1 MPSHFVS
8 LLLGGIV
15 PAFLFAGSAIFSKL
29 AARSQ
34 LPNSASITAM
44 GVAIAVVGI
53 LASLFPQEGDRLS
66 VEGLGNA
73 YISGTSWGLGALC
86 VYIAIRNFDAPISVI
101 TPLYNTNSIIAV
113 LAGCFFLS
121 EWSVVD
127 RGYLAVALFFFTV
140 GGLIL
145 TRV

>member
-1 MPSHFVS
+1 MPSRIAS
-8 LLLGGIV
+8 LLIGGIV

-29 AARSQ
+29 AARSS

-53 LASLFPQEGDRLS
+53 IASFFPQEGDRLS
-66 VEGLGNA
+66 FEGLGNA

-86 VYIAIRNFDAPISVI
+86 VYVAIRHFDAPISVI
-101 TPLYNTNSIIAV
+101 TPLYNTNSILAV
-113 LAGCFFLS
+113 LAGCLFLS
-121 EWSVVD
+121 EWSVVNQ
-127 RGYLAVALFFFTV
+127 GYLVIALFLFTV
-140 GGLIL
+140 GGLIM